1 MRQNKENYRGD
12 QKLNSEFDGMEEI
25 DLREMIHILRNRYWI
40 IIICFLIAVITSLTV
55 NYKFL
60 VPVYRAESTLFAG
73 KEPNKIASLDLG
85 EFNLNQKLVV
95 DYREIILS
103 RLVTEQV
110 INHLNLDMK
119 VETFRSRVSVST
131 IKDSRFFKIAFESSD
146 PVMAMDIVNAL
157 AQQVIMKAEDIIDIK
172 NVVVI
177 DVAKLPQ
184 NPIKPNKK
192 LNVAIASVLGVMM
205 GAFLVFFME
214 FLDRTIKTEDDVQR
228 YLQLNTIG
236 EIPEFQGE
244 ERNIKKKL
252 FNFKNKK
259 LKPRKRLKITTVS
272 KSLIS
277 LLDPKAPASEAYRT
291 LRTNIGYAGIDKQ
304 VQTIVVTSTG
314 PGEGKS
320 TTTVNLAITMAQVG
334 KKVLI
339 IDADLR
345 KPKLHRY
352 LSLANDYGLTDI
364 IANKYPVED
373 SIKVFGAVEN
383 LHVICSGSIP
393 PNPSEILESKTM
405 LELMESLK
413 DSYDLILIDT
423 PPVGQLTD
431 AAIVGQNS
439 DGVVLVVSSGESNI
453 DMAVHA
459 KSALDKV
466 NARIIGAVLTKIN
479 ATSGSTYYYR
489 YYNYNQYYY
498 N

>member
-1 MRQNKENYRGD
+1 
-12 QKLNSEFDGMEEI
+12 MEEI
-25 DLREMIHILRNRYWI
+25 DLREMIHILRSRCWI

-157 AQQVIMKAEDIIDIK
+157 AQQVIIKAEDIIDIK

-244 ERNIKKKL
+244 ERNIKKKF
-252 FNFKNKK
+252 FNFKDKK
-259 LKPRKRLKITTVS
+259 SKSIKRLKITTAS
-272 KSLIS
+272 ESLIS

-291 LRTNIGYAGIDKQ
+291 LRTNIGYANIDKQ
-304 VQTIVVTSTG
+304 VQTIVVTSSG
-314 PGEGKS
+314 PSEGKS
-320 TTTVNLAITMAQVG
+320 TTVVNLAITMAQVG

-352 LSLANDYGLTDI
+352 LSLSNDYGLTDI
-364 IANKYPVED
+364 IVNKYPVEDD

-431 AAIVGQNS
+431 AAIVGQNA

-453 DMAVHA
+453 DMAGHA

-466 NARIIGAVLTKIN
+466 NAKIIGAVLTKIN
-479 ATSGSTYYYR
+479 ASSGSSYYYR